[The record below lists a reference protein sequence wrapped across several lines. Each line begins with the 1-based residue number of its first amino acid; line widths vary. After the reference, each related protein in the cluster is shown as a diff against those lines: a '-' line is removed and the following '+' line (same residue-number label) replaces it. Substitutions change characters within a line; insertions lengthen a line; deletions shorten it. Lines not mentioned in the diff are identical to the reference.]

1 MFIPRLISSIIILA
15 IFFSVIILKG
25 VIGLAVFTAVGVFI
39 SIVTARELSDM
50 LCHFNLSKFKHMN
63 EVAAAIVFLIIL
75 VGNFYNPDFPYWVLI
90 SVVLILFCWIK
101 ILISI
106 NKTEEFTKV
115 INFMVVFILLII
127 PINFI
132 TLMFTVGY
140 GSTNLG
146 VYLILFLVLVTKCG
160 DIGAYVTGTLYSKR
174 KSGNHKIIPIISPKK
189 SWEGTIGGL
198 ILSVIVSSIISHIYG
213 INPSIAIIVGTVLFA
228 GGFLGD
234 LAESSFKR
242 LSGVKDSGAV
252 IPGIGGSLDLVDSL
266 LLNAP
271 LFYLMLLIF
280 GIIA

>member
-1 MFIPRLISSIIILA
+1 MFIPRLISSIIILV
-15 IFFSVIILKG
+15 IFFSIIILKG
-25 VIGLAVFTAVGVFI
+25 VIGLAVFTAVGVFL

-50 LCHFNLSKFKHMN
+50 LCHFNLTKFKYMS
-63 EVAAAIVFLIIL
+63 EIAACMVFLIVL

-90 SVVLILFCWIK
+90 SVVMILFCWIK
-101 ILISI
+101 ILVSI
-106 NKTEEFTKV
+106 NKTEEFSKV
-115 INFMVVFILLII
+115 INFIAVFILLIV

-132 TLMFTVGY
+132 TLIFTADY
-140 GSTNLG
+140 GSTNIG
-146 VYLILFLVLVTKCG
+146 IYLIIFLVLVTKCG
-160 DIGAYVTGTLYSKR
+160 DMGAYITGTLCSKR
-174 KSGNHKIIPIISPKK
+174 KRGNHKIVPTISPKK

-198 ILSVIVSSIISHIYG
+198 VLSIIASCVISHIYG
-213 INPSIAIIVGTVLFA
+213 INLGIAVVLGAVLFI

-234 LAESSFKR
+234 LAESSLKR

-271 LFYLMLLIF
+271 LFYFMLLIF

>member
-1 MFIPRLISSIIILA
+1 MFIPRLISSIIILV
-15 IFFSVIILKG
+15 IFFSIIILKG
-25 VIGLAVFTAVGVFI
+25 IIGLAVFTAVGVFL

-50 LCHFNLSKFKHMN
+50 LCNFNLSKFKHMN
-63 EVAAAIVFLIIL
+63 EVAAGVVFLIVL
-75 VGNFYNPDFPYWVLI
+75 VGNFYNPDFPYWILI
-90 SVVLILFCWIK
+90 SVLMILFCWIK
-101 ILISI
+101 ILVSI

-115 INFMVVFILLII
+115 INFIAVFILLIV

-132 TLMFTVGY
+132 TMIFTVGY
-140 GSTNLG
+140 GSTNIG

-160 DIGAYVTGTLYSKR
+160 DMGAYVTGTLCSKR
-174 KSGNHKIIPIISPKK
+174 KGGNHKIVPSISPKK

-198 ILSVIVSSIISHIYG
+198 VLSIIVSCVISNIYG
-213 INPSIAIIVGTVLFA
+213 INMGIAVVLGAVLFV

-234 LAESSFKR
+234 LAESSLKR

-280 GIIA
+280 RIIE

>member
-1 MFIPRLISSIIILA
+1 MFIPRLISSIIILV
-15 IFFSVIILKG
+15 IFFSIIILKG
-25 VIGLAVFTAVGVFI
+25 IIGLAVFTAVGVFL

-50 LCHFNLSKFKHMN
+50 LCNFNLSKFKHMS
-63 EVAAAIVFLIIL
+63 EVAAGVVFLIVL
-75 VGNFYNPDFPYWVLI
+75 VGNFYNPDFPYWILI
-90 SVVLILFCWIK
+90 SVLMILFCWIK
-101 ILISI
+101 ILVSI

-115 INFMVVFILLII
+115 INFIAVFILLIV

-132 TLMFTVGY
+132 TLIFTVGY
-140 GSTNLG
+140 GATNIG

-160 DIGAYVTGTLYSKR
+160 DMGAYVTGTLCSKR
-174 KSGNHKIIPIISPKK
+174 KGGNHKIVPSISPKK

-198 ILSVIVSSIISHIYG
+198 VLSIIVSCVISHIYG
-213 INPSIAIIVGTVLFA
+213 INIGVAIVLGVVLFV

-234 LAESSFKR
+234 LAESSLKR

-280 GIIA
+280 RIID